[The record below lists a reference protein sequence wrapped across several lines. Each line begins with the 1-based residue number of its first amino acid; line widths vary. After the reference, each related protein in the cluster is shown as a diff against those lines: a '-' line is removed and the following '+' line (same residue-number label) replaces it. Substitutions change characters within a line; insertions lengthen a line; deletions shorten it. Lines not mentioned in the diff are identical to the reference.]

1 MIRVAFYVLV
11 TLLVG
16 ITGGY
21 IFSKLK
27 FPGKNKVF
35 LLFLSGMVMPG
46 VLMLLPSYLM
56 MAWWPLAG
64 GNNILGRGGHGLID
78 DLPVFFICGLVP
90 GVAVFLLK
98 KNLFI
103 FSTQYPNPATIGCA

>member
-27 FPGKNKVF
+27 FPGKNKVV
-35 LLFLSGMVMPG
+35 LLFLTGMVMPG

-78 DLPVFFICGLVP
+78 DWPVLFIGGWVPVFAI
-90 GVAVFLLK
+90 FLLK
-98 KNLFI
+98 QSFDMLP
-103 FSTQYPNPATIGCA
+103 TEYED

>member
-21 IFSKLK
+21 IFSKLR

-64 GNNILGRGGHGLID
+64 GNNILGRGGPGLID
-78 DLPVFFICGLVP
+78 DWPV
-90 GVAVFLLK
+90 
-98 KNLFI
+98 LFI
-103 FSTQYPNPATIGCA
+103 FGPLPRFPLFLLPTNLFTF